1 MRVFISWSGQRSRA
15 LGSALRNWLS
25 KVIPGISFFDSEEI
39 PKGKNWH
46 VEVIKALRGCSI
58 GIFCITPENLRSQ
71 WVLFEAGALAQHGD
85 QPTLLTY
92 TIGPVELT
100 GPLSH
105 FQSPRVRAG
114 GFQAFRSGIRQV
126 GRHRGRR
133 RGAASNVQ
141 RDLGS
146 FSISGAGNR
155 PRETRGANPGLLFAV
170 RGQEDV
176 RRALSS
182 LHGQTIGR
190 SGSDAPPGPHHILSS
205 AEYGKFLAGAQE
217 VADAYEALLNALD
230 RYDMHIGALLLK
242 PVEYADLR
250 QANQDLLEQ
259 ARQRVVDEV
268 RKLKELPSDTTP
280 VSCDEV
286 CLEALPAWRNITK
299 AWTCESGRNWAHCLL
314 DQTK

>member
-15 LGSALRNWLS
+15 LGSALRSWLS

-92 TIGPVELT
+92 IIGPVELT

-105 FQSPRVRAG
+105 FQSTRFEQEDSRRFVQALAKLAGTADDEEVLQRFNGTWDHFQSVVQETVRVRLEELIP
-114 GFQAFRSGIRQV
+114 GFFSLFEGKKTFEEPFPVCTDKRWDDRL
-126 GRHRGRR
+126 RR
-133 RGAASNVQ
+133 TAR
-141 RDLGS
+141 
-146 FSISGAGNR
+146 
-155 PRETRGANPGLLFAV
+155 T
-170 RGQEDV
+170 
-176 RRALSS
+176 
-182 LHGQTIGR
+182 
-190 SGSDAPPGPHHILSS
+190 HHILSS

-230 RYDMHIGALLLK
+230 RYDMHLGALLLK

-250 QANQDLLEQ
+250 QENQDLLEQ

-268 RKLKELPSDTTP
+268 RKLKELAGD
-280 VSCDEV
+280 
-286 CLEALPAWRNITK
+286 
-299 AWTCESGRNWAHCLL
+299 
-314 DQTK
+314 

>member
-15 LGSALRNWLS
+15 LGSALRSWLS

-105 FQSPRVRAG
+105 FQSHSVRAG
-114 GFQAFRSGIRQV
+114 GFQAFRSGTRQV

-133 RGAASNVQ
+133 RGAPAVQ

-146 FSISGAGNR
+146 LSISGAGNR

-182 LHGQTIGR
+182 LHGQTMGRSAQTDRPDPSHSFQCRIREVSRGR
-190 SGSDAPPGPHHILSS
+190 SGSRRCLRSAP
-205 AEYGKFLAGAQE
+205 
-217 VADAYEALLNALD
+217 
-230 RYDMHIGALLLK
+230 
-242 PVEYADLR
+242 
-250 QANQDLLEQ
+250 
-259 ARQRVVDEV
+259 QRVG
-268 RKLKELPSDTTP
+268 P
-280 VSCDEV
+280 
-286 CLEALPAWRNITK
+286 I
-299 AWTCESGRNWAHCLL
+299 
-314 DQTK
+314 